1 MSEQPY
7 QSDVREKLIRAQA
20 GDRDAREALVEE
32 NLALVKFIV
41 KRFAGRGAEMEDLY
55 QYGCLGLLK
64 AVDRFD
70 PNYPVRFS
78 TYAVPVIMGEI
89 RRYLRDDGPIHV
101 SRTIHERARKVQA
114 YMEAYEAEHNCQP
127 GVGEIAV
134 ALDLEPG
141 DVLLALN
148 SRGRV
153 RSLDEPVGV
162 GGELRLKDVVGT
174 EPMANV
180 DARLTLSKL
189 LRDLSDE
196 ERTLIVR
203 RYFKSHTQTQIA
215 RDMGISQVQ
224 VSRMES
230 RILKRMR
237 AQAGT
242 EG

>member
-20 GDRDAREALVEE
+20 GDRAAREALVEE

-127 GVGEIAV
+127 GVGELAG
-134 ALDLEPG
+134 ALEDPKN
-141 DVLLALN
+141 LLATVGFRQ
-148 SRGRV
+148 SVDYTMVEGRFTV
-153 RSLDEPVGV
+153 RQGRLVGLDEP
-162 GGELRLKDVVGT
+162 RLA
-174 EPMANV
+174 EQANAV
-180 DARLTLSKL
+180 CK
-189 LRDLSDE
+189 
-196 ERTLIVR
+196 
-203 RYFKSHTQTQIA
+203 RYLAKA
-215 RDMGISQVQ
+215 
-224 VSRMES
+224 
-230 RILKRMR
+230 
-237 AQAGT
+237 
-242 EG
+242 

>member
-20 GDRDAREALVEE
+20 GDRAAREALVEE

-127 GVGEIAV
+127 GVGEIAG
-134 ALDLEPG
+134 ALDMEPE

-153 RSLDEPVGV
+153 RSLDEPVGA

-242 EG
+242 DG